1 MNIFRNYIPNK
12 VLTFN
17 DSDPPWVNDQIK
29 RLIKLKNDLLVLYLQ
44 NGKKH
49 AEYLML
55 QDASQQ
61 ISDLIQSSRD
71 EYFSRLAK
79 KLNNPKTSA
88 KTYWKILKTFVNGK
102 KIPSIP
108 PLLENGK
115 YVTNFSTKANVFNTF
130 FAQQCTDVVTNSS
143 IPTDQ
148 NFLTNNRLS
157 NINFNTEDIKNI
169 IDKLDPNKAHG
180 HDGISIRM
188 IQLSCQS
195 VIKPLFLIYKNCIEC
210 SSFPVEWKKGCIIP
224 IHKKGDKQLVSNY
237 RPISLLPI
245 FSKIFER
252 ILFNNLFKYL
262 DQHALLNPNQSGFR
276 PGDSCIHQL
285 ISITHDIYENFDS
298 NPTQEVRGL
307 FLDISKAFDRVWH
320 LGLLYKIK
328 NFGING
334 KFFDLI
340 ESFLSERY
348 QQVTINGQSSHWLP
362 IKAGVPQGSILGP
375 LLFLIFINDLPDG
388 LQSNVKLFADDT
400 ALFCVDSPV
409 GTANELNL
417 DLKKV
422 NDWALKWKM
431 LFNPDSTKPVKEVI
445 FSRKINKVDH
455 PELIFN
461 NVKIN
466 NCASEKHLGLILD
479 KKLNFKEHSIEK
491 INKAMKIVGTIK
503 KLRNILPRSSLL
515 TIYKSL
521 VRPHL
526 DYGDV
531 IYAQINNQSFT
542 DRIESVQYNAALA
555 ITGAIRGTSRDK
567 LYKELGMESLQNR
580 QWMRRLCYFYKIFTT
595 QLPAYLFDY
604 LPPKSISQ
612 RYPNTFKTY
621 RCRTISYQNSFFP
634 YSVKQWNQL
643 DSNIR
648 NCTSYSVFRI
658 PY

>member
-1 MNIFRNYIPNK
+1 MICLCCIYK
-12 VLTFN
+12 T
-17 DSDPPWVNDQIK
+17 
-29 RLIKLKNDLLVLYLQ
+29 
-44 NGKKH
+44 GKKH

-61 ISDLIQSSRD
+61 ISDLIQSSRVD
-71 EYFSRLAK
+71 YFSRLAK

-157 NINFNTEDIKNI
+157 NINFNTDDIKNI

-195 VIKPLFLIYKNCIEC
+195 IIKPLFLIYKNCIEC

-348 QQVTINGQSSHWLP
+348 QQVTINGQSSNWLP

-400 ALFCVDSPV
+400 ALFSKVDSPIH
-409 GTANELNL
+409 TAN
-417 DLKKV
+417 
-422 NDWALKWKM
+422 
-431 LFNPDSTKPVKEVI
+431 
-445 FSRKINKVDH
+445 
-455 PELIFN
+455 
-461 NVKIN
+461 
-466 NCASEKHLGLILD
+466 
-479 KKLNFKEHSIEK
+479 
-491 INKAMKIVGTIK
+491 
-503 KLRNILPRSSLL
+503 
-515 TIYKSL
+515 
-521 VRPHL
+521 
-526 DYGDV
+526 
-531 IYAQINNQSFT
+531 
-542 DRIESVQYNAALA
+542 
-555 ITGAIRGTSRDK
+555 
-567 LYKELGMESLQNR
+567 
-580 QWMRRLCYFYKIFTT
+580 
-595 QLPAYLFDY
+595 
-604 LPPKSISQ
+604 
-612 RYPNTFKTY
+612 
-621 RCRTISYQNSFFP
+621 
-634 YSVKQWNQL
+634 
-643 DSNIR
+643 
-648 NCTSYSVFRI
+648 
-658 PY
+658 